1 MPRVSQNAEIVGTL
15 TIDGVVYDLLQVRSR
30 IWIIDRQRDVSAS
43 GLQPQ
48 GGFKSREEL
57 LKKYPYAQLK
67 G

>member
-15 TIDGVVYDLLQVRSR
+15 TIAGVVYDLLQVRSR
-30 IWIIDRQRDVSAS
+30 IWVIDRQRDISIES
-43 GLQPQ
+43 
-48 GGFKSREEL
+48 FRSREEL

>member
-30 IWIIDRQRDVSAS
+30 IWIIDRQRDVSIES
-43 GLQPQ
+43 
-48 GGFKSREEL
+48 FKSREEL
-57 LKKYPYAQLK
+57 LKRYPYAQLK